1 MKSKLIL
8 ALCLCLA
15 GCASTEPPKALLGA
29 YRLDDGKT
37 VSIRRSVDDTLRY
50 RIYETGKSGRLY
62 PQSENVFVSGP
73 GFSGREPVE
82 IEVSFGDFERGSA
95 SSLEWRSG
103 DAHPLTAQRIGTE
116 REAYF
121 ESGGARLFSRLH
133 LPDTPPPYPAIVL
146 VHGSGDSPGTEWFYN
161 SDFFVAN
168 GFAALTY
175 DKRGSGRS
183 EGRFTFDFEQLA
195 EDAVAAVGH
204 LQSVPEIDKRRIGLS
219 GYSQGAWVAPLAAS
233 KSEQIRFVVVSYGMI
248 ESPAE
253 EARLEMHQLLV
264 DAGVA
269 GEDLRDGDQLIHAAV
284 ALVANEFKNGW
295 DEFQEQKKMHRDA
308 AWLEH
313 LEGTPVGTLVK
324 WPKFLVKL
332 IGPRRLPKGLDWHY
346 DSTEVLERSETPMAW
361 LLAEDDRSAPNE
373 QTIATL
379 RSLIETGK
387 PYSLTVF
394 PNTDHGMLTFSEKDG
409 ERDYT
414 GYAPGYFESEVAAL
428 QRLAGRGSE
437 LERAVHRTAP

>member
-1 MKSKLIL
+1 MKSRLIPV
-8 ALCLCLA
+8 LCLCLA

-29 YRLDDGKT
+29 YRLDSGQT

-62 PQSENVFVSGP
+62 PESEFVYVSGP
-73 GFSGREPVE
+73 GFSDRDPVE
-82 IEVSFGDFERGSA
+82 LEVRFGEFEPGSA
-95 SSLEWRSG
+95 QSLEWRSG
-103 DAHPLTAQRIGTE
+103 DESPRKAWRIGSE
-116 REAYF
+116 REGYF
-121 ESGGARLFSRLH
+121 ESAGTRLFSRLH
-133 LPDTPPPYPAIVL
+133 LPDSPPPYPAVIL
-146 VHGSGDSPGTEWFYN
+146 VHGSGDSPATEWFYN

-183 EGRFTFDFEQLA
+183 EGEFTFDFEQLA
-195 EDAVAAVGH
+195 EDVVAAADY
-204 LQSVPEIDKRRIGLS
+204 LQSAPEIDKRSIGLA

-233 KSEQIRFVVVSYGMI
+233 KDERIQFVVVSYGMI

-269 GEDLRDGDQLIHAAV
+269 GDDLQDGDELVRAAV
-284 ALVANEFKNGW
+284 ALVASEFKDGW
-295 DEFQEQKKMHRDA
+295 TEFQAQKKMHRDA
-308 AWLEH
+308 PWLEH
-313 LEGTPVGTLVK
+313 LDGTPVGTLVT

-346 DSTEVLERSETPMAW
+346 DSTALLEHLDTPMAW

-373 QTIATL
+373 QTMATL
-379 RSLIETGK
+379 RSLIEKGK

-394 PNTDHGMLTFSEKDG
+394 PNSDHGMLAFSEKKG
-409 ERDYT
+409 ERVYD

-428 QRLAGRGSE
+428 EKLAGPGFQ
-437 LERAVHRTAP
+437 

>member
-8 ALCLCLA
+8 ALCLWLA
-15 GCASTEPPKALLGA
+15 SCASTEPPNALLGA
-29 YRLDDGKT
+29 YRLDDGRT

-50 RIYETGKSGRLY
+50 RIYESGKSGRLY
-62 PQSENVFVSGP
+62 PESEHVFVSGP
-73 GFSGREPVE
+73 GFSEREPVE
-82 IEVSFGDFERGSA
+82 IEVRFDSAEQGDFDSI
-95 SSLEWRSG
+95 EWRSG
-103 DAHPLTAQRIGTE
+103 DASPQTARRIGTE

-121 ESGGARLFSRLH
+121 ESDGARLFSRLH
-133 LPDTPPPYPAIVL
+133 LPDSPPPYPAVVL

-183 EGRFTFDFEQLA
+183 EGRFNFDFEQLA
-195 EDAVAAVGH
+195 EDVVAAVDF
-204 LQSVPEIDKRRIGLS
+204 LESVPEIDKRRIGLS

-233 KSEQIRFVVVSYGMI
+233 KTERIRFVVVNYGMI
-248 ESPAE
+248 QSPAE
-253 EARLEMHQLLV
+253 EARLEMRQLLL

-269 GEDLRDGDQLIHAAV
+269 GGELQDGDELIRAAV
-284 ALVANEFKNGW
+284 ALVASEFKEGW
-295 DEFQEQKKMHRDA
+295 REFEVQKEIHRDA

-313 LEGTPVGTLVK
+313 LDGTPVGTLVK

-332 IGPRRLPKGLDWHY
+332 IGPRRLPKGLDWYY
-346 DSTEVLERSETPMAW
+346 DSTELLESSETPMAW

-379 RSLIETGK
+379 HSLIEAGK
-387 PYSLTVF
+387 PYSLTIF
-394 PNTDHGMLTFSEKDG
+394 PDADHGMLTFTHKNGARTYE
-409 ERDYT
+409 
-414 GYAPGYFESEVAAL
+414 GYAPGYFDSEVGAL
-428 QRLAGRGSE
+428 VRLTGSSSQ
-437 LERAVHRTAP
+437 